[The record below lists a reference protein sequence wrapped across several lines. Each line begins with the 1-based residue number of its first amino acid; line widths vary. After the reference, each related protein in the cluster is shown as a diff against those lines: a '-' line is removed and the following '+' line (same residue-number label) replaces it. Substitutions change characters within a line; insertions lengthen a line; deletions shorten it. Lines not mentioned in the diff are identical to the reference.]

1 MKRWQTA
8 ALGLMAL
15 FLAASPSGAA
25 PAAEPAS
32 LPIAADHSLTGEQYV
47 GLGIPASDRLWSA
60 DDYQQA
66 AKVLQKLLN
75 EDPTRLPRLSS
86 PRSGGLFARLVSPEN
101 LTLAESMGSGPG
113 PRLQYL
119 AAELNPGVIEILKIY
134 MTATNQGTSFDA
146 ELAEVLLYVG
156 TVADKTWDFMDLFKA
171 ELSPDDPQYEV
182 RMEGLETARGGLAL
196 IVGGFLTTFT
206 EKAVYRQEILVDLAK
221 RLRPLFPRMVARLS
235 AESRLEI
242 PIRLDGLVEA
252 ETEPGLKVA
261 LRALRASLDAP
272 AR

>member
-1 MKRWQTA
+1 MKRWQA
-8 ALGLMAL
+8 AVLGLVAL

-32 LPIAADHSLTGEQYV
+32 LPIAEDHSLTGEQYV
-47 GLGIPASDRLWSA
+47 GLGVPASDRLWSA

-66 AKVLQKLLN
+66 TKVLQKLLN
-75 EDPTRLPRLSS
+75 EDPTKLPRLSS
-86 PRSGGLFARLVSPEN
+86 PRSGRLFSRLVSPEN

-156 TVADKTWDFMDLFKA
+156 IVADKTWDSMDIFKA
-171 ELSPDDPQYEV
+171 ELDPGDPQYEV
-182 RMEGLETARGGLAL
+182 RMEGFETARGGLAL

-221 RLRPLFPRMVARLS
+221 RLRPIFPRMVARLS

-252 ETEPGLKVA
+252 ETEPELKAA